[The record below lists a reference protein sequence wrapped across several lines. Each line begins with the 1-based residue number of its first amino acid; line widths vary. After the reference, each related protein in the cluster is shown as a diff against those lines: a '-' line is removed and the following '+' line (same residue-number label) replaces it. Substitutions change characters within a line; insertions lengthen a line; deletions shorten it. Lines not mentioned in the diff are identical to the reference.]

1 MFRLYLIEIGGQSG
15 NVKSIGFRSSTISTA
30 DGADLIMPNGDLLN
44 SHVINWTL
52 GGYRKRLYLR
62 LDIQYGTD
70 LKRMKELL
78 LQIVEENDQIL
89 GSPIPVVQFA
99 EVTAQAV
106 SVDLYFWVRTLKDT
120 GQVKSDVVYGIHE
133 VFQRENIP
141 FSIPMQKV
149 CVDSETKPDIPGS
162 TSSE

>member
-1 MFRLYLIEIGGQSG
+1 
-15 NVKSIGFRSSTISTA
+15 
-30 DGADLIMPNGDLLN
+30 
-44 SHVINWTL
+44 
-52 GGYRKRLYLR
+52 
-62 LDIQYGTD
+62 
-70 LKRMKELL
+70 MKELL